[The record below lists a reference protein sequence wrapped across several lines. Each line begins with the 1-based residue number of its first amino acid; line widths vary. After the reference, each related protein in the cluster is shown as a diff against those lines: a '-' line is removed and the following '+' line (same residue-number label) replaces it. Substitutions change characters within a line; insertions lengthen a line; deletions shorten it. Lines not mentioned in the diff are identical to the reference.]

1 MNINQIRLETLGCHN
16 KIFFNSAG
24 SSLMPKIV
32 SQKMLEYA
40 NLEEQEGG
48 YELAAKSASQI
59 SEFYSEAAQLL
70 NCKPENIAVMF
81 NATNAYSKALSSVPF
96 AAGDVILTTSD
107 DYVSNQLS
115 FISLKKR
122 FGILILKAKNLP
134 NGDIDFDDFEHLVK
148 TQNPKLVAV
157 THLPT
162 SSGLIQNA
170 EKVGEICNKYDVLF
184 LLDACQS
191 VGQIV
196 VDVQKIKCDFL
207 SATGRKFLRGPRGT
221 GFLYVSDKVIHQK
234 LEPLFIDLKG
244 AVWTSENT
252 YEVIM
257 NAKRFEEWEFSHT
270 NLIGLTEAIR
280 YANEI
285 GIDKIQERNA
295 SLCSVLRENLA
306 KIPHIKVLDKG
317 TNLSSIVTFYVA
329 GCELQR
335 LCDFLKTRQVYYS
348 VVHKEFALLD
358 LTKKG
363 IDWAIRFSPHYFN
376 TFEEIEV
383 VINTLKEFCDF

>member
-1 MNINQIRLETLGCHN
+1 MNIDQIRLDTLGCHN

-24 SSLMPKIV
+24 SSLMPNIV
-32 SQKMLEYA
+32 MQKMQEYA
-40 NLEEQEGG
+40 LNEEQEGG
-48 YELAAKSASQI
+48 YEWAAKSTHQI
-59 SEFYSEAAQLL
+59 SAFYTETAKLL
-70 NCKPENIAVMF
+70 NCKPENIALMF
-81 NATNAYSKALSSVPF
+81 NATDAYSKALSSVPF
-96 AAGDVILTTSD
+96 AVGDVILTTND

-122 FGILILKAKNLP
+122 FGISILRCKNLP
-134 NGDIDFDDFEHLVK
+134 NGDLDFDDFEHLVK
-148 TQNPKLVAV
+148 TQYPKLVAV
-157 THLPT
+157 THVPT
-162 SSGLIQNA
+162 SSGLIQDV

-221 GFLYVSDKVIHQK
+221 GFLYVSDKVIQQK

-244 AVWTSENT
+244 ASWTSEST

-270 NLIGLTEAIR
+270 NLVGLTEAIR

-295 SLCSVLRENLA
+295 LLCATLRENLA
-306 KIPHIKVLDKG
+306 KILDIKVLDNG
-317 TNLSSIVTFYVA
+317 TNLSSIITFYVD
-329 GCELQR
+329 GCELQT
-335 LCDFLKTRQVYYS
+335 LCDFLKKHHVYHS
-348 VVHKEFALLD
+348 VVYKEFALLD

-376 TFEEIEV
+376 TFEEIETV
-383 VINTLKEFCDF
+383 VAVLREFCE